1 MFYLFR
7 VSFTVCVMCILCV
20 LLTAYLICE
29 KKIFLVQLSGLRI
42 SPAVFALN
50 VYIFCVGDF
59 SRHQ

>member
-7 VSFTVCVMCILCV
+7 VSFTVCVLCIVCV

-29 KKIFLVQLSGLRI
+29 KSFFLVQLSGLRI

-50 VYIFCVGDF
+50 V
-59 SRHQ
+59 